1 MRTFILVIIL
11 VAAAFGGGAFV
22 NGPGVHWVQAR
33 VLRSLGLNNSGEIT
47 SVDLQPLPGSA
58 LSSAEA
64 GLVKSEAM
72 PAPLAPTPSLVTE
85 NESADEDASRTLSPL
100 RSKPKAKPSPDG
112 TNATRSESS
121 SALSPI
127 ESLLEHSRPLLEG
140 PAPDPDV
147 TPASTSKPSAN
158 SHVPPEVVPALLNTL
173 ADLLPADPP
182 GSGQFTTPLSSPPKA
197 LDPGQK
203 PRASRNED
211 WMILERKMQ
220 SLGVTRY
227 SVEGEPGGKVVFS
240 CLIPMAGR
248 QAITQRFEAE
258 GDDLTQATRAT
269 LRRITLWR
277 AAQPSS
283 H

>member
-1 MRTFILVIIL
+1 MIL

-22 NGPGVHWVQAR
+22 NGPGLHWVQTR

-47 SVDLQPLPGSA
+47 SVDLQPPPGSA
-58 LSSAEA
+58 PGPGEA
-64 GLVKSEAM
+64 GLVKPEAM

-85 NESADEDASRTLSPL
+85 NESSEDDVSKALSPS
-100 RSKPKAKPSPDG
+100 RSKPRSRPSPDDAN
-112 TNATRSESS
+112 TTRPESS
-121 SALSPI
+121 SVLSPT
-127 ESLLEHSRPLLEG
+127 ERVSERSRPPLEG

-147 TPASTSKPSAN
+147 KPASTSKPPAN
-158 SHVPPEVVPALLNTL
+158 SHVTPEVVPALLDTL
-173 ADLLPADPP
+173 AGLLPANPP
-182 GSGQFTTPLSSPPKA
+182 GSGQSSPPLSAPPKA
-197 LDPGQK
+197 LESGRKPG
-203 PRASRNED
+203 ASRNED

-240 CLIPMAGR
+240 CLIPIAGR
-248 QAITQRFEAE
+248 QAVTQRFEAE

-277 AAQPSS
+277 ATQPSS